1 MTTLTATDVTTA
13 TAPPPVTRHIGPAKT
28 VRQSLTLAG
37 RAIVKIRKN
46 PETLLDVTL
55 QPIIFLVL
63 FVYLFGGAIQGGS
76 TQYLQVL
83 LPGLMVQ
90 NTVFASMGIGMA
102 LNTDIT
108 KGVFDRFRSMPIAR
122 SAPLVGAV
130 LGDVVRYLVALTVLL
145 VTAVVMGFRTHTDP
159 ASFLLVVVLM
169 LVFGLCLCWVSVLV
183 GMLVKS
189 PNAVPGTLVG
199 ILFPLTFGSNV
210 FVDPSTLPGWLQ
222 GWVHINPVSHLTT
235 AARGLL
241 LGGGDWVGH
250 AAWAFTWAIGIAA
263 VFMPLALRAYKRRVG

>member
-1 MTTLTATDVTTA
+1 MTTMAV
-13 TAPPPVTRHIGPAKT
+13 PRPVNLHIGLAQT
-28 VRQSLTLAG
+28 MRNSLALAG
-37 RAIVKIRKN
+37 RSIVKIRKN

-55 QPIIFLVL
+55 QPIIFLVM
-63 FVYLFGGAIQGGS
+63 FVYLFGGAVAGGTS
-76 TQYLQVL
+76 DYIQVL

-90 NTVFASMGIGMA
+90 NTAFASLGIGIA

-108 KGVFDRFRSMPIAR
+108 KGVFDRFRSLPIAR

-130 LGDVVRYLVALTVLL
+130 LGDVVRYLVALSVLL
-145 VTAVVMGFRTHTDP
+145 VTAVIMGFRMHTDP
-159 ASFLLVVVLM
+159 GSFLIAVALMVL
-169 LVFGLCLCWVSVLV
+169 FGLCLCWVAVWV

-189 PNAVPGTLVG
+189 PNAVPGVMVG

-210 FVDPSTLPGWLQ
+210 FVPPSTLPGWLQ
-222 GWVHINPVSHLTT
+222 GWVHINPVSHLTD

-241 LGGGDWVGH
+241 LGGPWAAH
-250 AAWAFTWAIGIAA
+250 AAWAFLWAIGIAA